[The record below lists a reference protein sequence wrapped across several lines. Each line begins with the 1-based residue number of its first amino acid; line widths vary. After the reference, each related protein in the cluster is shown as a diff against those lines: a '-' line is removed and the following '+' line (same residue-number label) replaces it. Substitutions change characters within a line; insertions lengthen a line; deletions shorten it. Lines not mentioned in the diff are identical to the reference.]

1 MTHSFD
7 KETGSKLS
15 IEDLPAGIRL
25 LPENSFL
32 LTDRAGPPAD
42 RQGEPPAD
50 RQGEPPAAYWQG
62 KTLARGILDNLYNI
76 GFI

>member
-42 RQGEPPAD
+42 RQGEPPA
-50 RQGEPPAAYWQG
+50 AYWQG
-62 KTLARGILDNLYNI
+62 KTLARGILDNL
-76 GFI
+76 